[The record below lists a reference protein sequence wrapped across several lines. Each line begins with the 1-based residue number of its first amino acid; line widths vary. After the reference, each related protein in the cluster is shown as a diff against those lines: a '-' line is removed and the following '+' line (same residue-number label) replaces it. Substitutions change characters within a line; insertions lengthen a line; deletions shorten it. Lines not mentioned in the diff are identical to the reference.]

1 MTITN
6 IFIHHKLESK
16 VRQIES
22 LFQEAKYKI
31 IQILVHPDTTKEQL
45 AEAVAALRALDRSVN
60 DIRTKVWG
68 ALK

>member
-6 IFIHHKLESK
+6 IFIRRKVQGKLE
-16 VRQIES
+16 QIEA
-22 LFQEAKYKI
+22 LFQEAKYKM
-31 IQILVHPDTTKEQL
+31 IQILVHPDTTEEQL

-60 DIRTKVWG
+60 DIKAKVRG

>member
-16 VRQIES
+16 VRQIEA
-22 LFQEAKYKI
+22 LFQEAKNKT
-31 IQILVHPDTTKEQL
+31 IQILVHPDTTEEQL

-60 DIRTKVWG
+60 DIKAKVRG

>member
-6 IFIHHKLESK
+6 IFIRRKLESK

-22 LFQEAKYKI
+22 LFQEAKNKMI
-31 IQILVHPDTTKEQL
+31 EILVHPDTTNGQI

-60 DIRTKVWG
+60 DIKAKVRG